1 MPGTKRPLVEC
12 NNLNALGVH
21 ISIRRTS
28 RRHLAP
34 NDEKERKKGGKKKK
48 EHDERTTP
56 SSRTSQERSK
66 ENGTWQRRRES
77 ARTDR
82 RRIEQERERERAQI
96 GAEVFEEKGS
106 RDHNSHF
113 LSFSLLILLST
124 PSSGLFSSPPAVI
137 PSLIFRDRNRTKR
150 KRTRGRVINEGMTN
164 TEYRKR
170 KLTRR

>member
-28 RRHLAP
+28 FEASPCSERWKRK
-34 NDEKERKKGGKKKK
+34 KERKGEKKKK

-66 ENGTWQRRRES
+66 ENGTWQRWRES

-96 GAEVFEEKGS
+96 GAGVFEEKGS

-113 LSFSLLILLST
+113 LSFSLLILHLDPASN
-124 PSSGLFSSPPAVI
+124 GLFFSPPAVI

-150 KRTRGRVINEGMTN
+150 RRARGRVN
-164 TEYRKR
+164 KR
-170 KLTRR
+170 RNDKHGVS

>member
-82 RRIEQERERERAQI
+82 RRSKREKENAHKSEQKYSKKKDRETTIAI
-96 GAEVFEEKGS
+96 
-106 RDHNSHF
+106 
-113 LSFSLLILLST
+113 FSLSLFWYFVST